1 MKTTVRSLI
10 IMYNFCLSVSS
21 FLFICLSRYI
31 VFVSS
36 SFSLQ
41 VCLCLSICLFFCPSV
56 CRFHILFAYL
66 SVCLSRSKF
75 RKSLKVTNIHRKTK
89 NLDWCM
95 SEEGISLTSFTEL
108 CTKRSGERFIE
119 EWQNRNQS
127 IIVLQDGEQVEM
139 NAPYVCF

>member
-1 MKTTVRSLI
+1 MSCYVSD
-10 IMYNFCLSVSS
+10 CLS
-21 FLFICLSRYI
+21 LSIY
-31 VFVSS
+31 
-36 SFSLQ
+36 
-41 VCLCLSICLFFCPSV
+41 CLCLFQLLSAGMSVSVHLSLFLSVCLSV
-56 CRFHILFAYL
+56 CRFHILFVYL

-75 RKSLKVTNIHRKTK
+75 RKSLMVTNIHRKTK